1 MNDVGLCIFCII
13 CIIVGIIYIL
23 YILYMGTEKKY
34 VERFLKI
41 FEDNY
46 EKLCIE
52 VDFLDYV
59 INKTTYK
66 NEIVKTDEFFKIC
79 EKNGILDKKILNS
92 IIVHEALKV
101 DEQQIPAI
109 LYYPLRPKLLSSTR
123 RGRSSL
129 IEDIFSIIEGIAD
142 LILRCIKERSFYAF
156 KCSIEYVQET
166 EVHYDMRTQG
176 IHVNNSPGTQVI
188 AGSNIQGP
196 VQNNPVIYTEN
207 SQYLDYAIQLLNSSI
222 DSYQDSG
229 IQADDERR
237 IASKILEILRS
248 NKIPSERDETY
259 IKDQID
265 RSPWLKK
272 IVTEAM
278 SKTLDKLAGA
288 TIPDAIDWLAGLVGI
303 S

>member
-1 MNDVGLCIFCII
+1 MNDVVLWIFYII
-13 CIIVGIIYIL
+13 SIVVIVCFII

-34 VERFLKI
+34 VEYFLKT

-46 EKLCIE
+46 GKSCLG
-52 VDFLDYV
+52 VDFLGYV
-59 INKTTYK
+59 INKTTRK

-79 EKNGILDKKILNS
+79 EKNGIVDKKILNS
-92 IIVHEALKV
+92 IIVHEILKINKNEPQLAV
-101 DEQQIPAI
+101 I
-109 LYYPLRPKLLSSTR
+109 YYPLLSSPE
-123 RGRSSL
+123 SSFDKIKL
-129 IEDIFSIIEGIAD
+129 WVEKRIFY
-142 LILRCIKERSFYAF
+142 SFRET
-156 KCSIEYVQET
+156 IRYVQET
-166 EVHYDMRTQG
+166 EAHYDMRTQG

-188 AGSNIQGP
+188 SGSNIQGP
-196 VQNNPVIYTEN
+196 VQNNPVIHVEN
-207 SQYLDYAIQLLNSSI
+207 SQPLNYAIQLLHSSI

-248 NKIPSERDETY
+248 NKIPSEKDETY

-272 IVTEAM
+272 IMTEAM
-278 SKTLDKLAGA
+278 SKTLDKVAGA
-288 TIPDAIDWLAGLVGI
+288 IVPDAIDWLAGLVGI

>member
-1 MNDVGLCIFCII
+1 MNDDVLWIFYII
-13 CIIVGIIYIL
+13 SIVVIVCFII

-34 VERFLKI
+34 VEYFLKI

-46 EKLCIE
+46 GKSCLE
-52 VDFLDYV
+52 VDFLGYV
-59 INKTTYK
+59 INKTTRK

-79 EKNGILDKKILNS
+79 EKNSIVDKKILNS

-101 DEQQIPAI
+101 DKQQIPSI
-109 LYYPLRPKLLSSTR
+109 LCYPLRPKSSSLTR

-129 IEDIFSIIEGIAD
+129 IEGIAD
-142 LILRCIKERSFYAF
+142 LILEYTKKRSFYAF
-156 KCSIEYVQET
+156 KCNIEYVQET
-166 EVHYDMRTQG
+166 EAHYDMRTQG

-188 AGSNIQGP
+188 SGSNIQGP
-196 VQNNPVIYTEN
+196 VQNNPVIHVEN
-207 SQYLDYAIQLLNSSI
+207 SQPLNYAIQLLHSSI

-278 SKTLDKLAGA
+278 GKTLDKLAGA
-288 TIPDAIDWLAGLVGI
+288 TIPDAIDWLAELVGI